1 MAAWNKLKVNAR
13 LSAGQNLTILVPSQA
28 SRRVARNSPGNASK
42 HQRHL
47 RHDRSNPASPNADGE
62 SGLKTAHDC
71 DTAQA
76 AKRFLDFSA
85 KPLV

>member
-42 HQRHL
+42 
-47 RHDRSNPASPNADGE
+47 PKAS
-62 SGLKTAHDC
+62 
-71 DTAQA
+71 A
-76 AKRFLDFSA
+76 ARQKQSSKPKR
-85 KPLV
+85 